1 VNDCIF
7 CAIVAGD
14 APARM
19 VHDGPRTVAFLDL
32 NPATRGHALVV
43 PRAHARDLLDAPRE
57 DLEELVAVGQ
67 RLARAAVDHLG
78 ADGVNLLQSTGAAA
92 FQTVFHLHV
101 HVVPR
106 YVGDGLELPW
116 VPTPGDP
123 AEMDEAAAVLRSGL
137 GPVPPSGPG

>member
-1 VNDCIF
+1 VADCIF

-14 APARM
+14 APARI
-19 VHDGPRTVAFLDL
+19 VHEGPRTLAFLDI

-43 PRAHARDLLDAPRE
+43 PRSHATDLLDAPAD
-57 DLEELVAVGQ
+57 DLEELATVAQ

-106 YVGDGLELPW
+106 YEGDGIKLPW
-116 VPTPGDP
+116 IPTPGDP
-123 AEMDEAAAVLRSGL
+123 EVIDDAAEILRGAL
-137 GPVPPSGPG
+137 G

>member
-1 VNDCIF
+1 VAGCIF

-14 APARM
+14 APARV
-19 VHDGPRTVAFLDL
+19 VHEGPRTLAFLDI

-43 PRAHARDLLDAPRE
+43 PKAHATDLLDASAE
-57 DLEELVAVGQ
+57 DLAAVAGVAQ
-67 RLARAAVDHLG
+67 QLARAAVEGLG

-106 YVGDGLELPW
+106 YEGDGILLPW
-116 VPTPGDP
+116 IPTPGDP
-123 AEMDEAAAVLRSGL
+123 EVIDAAATALRSAL
-137 GPVPPSGPG
+137 A